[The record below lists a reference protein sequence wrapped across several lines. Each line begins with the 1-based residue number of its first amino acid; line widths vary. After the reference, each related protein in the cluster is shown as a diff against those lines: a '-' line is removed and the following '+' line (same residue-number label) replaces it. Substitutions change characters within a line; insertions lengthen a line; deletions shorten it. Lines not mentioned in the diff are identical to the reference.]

1 MQLKWPYFINLIPSG
16 HHEVQY
22 TSLSLTTRKTV
33 YREWLTSY
41 LPLSKYFF
49 KNTTGALLFVVYNA
63 FFLAHITADQLPFW
77 MQGFVFLSFHYHP
90 NDMIV
95 RRNPLLQKLADD
107 TKKKKKISHTSQKT
121 FFSLDMLSILARL
134 AVHQVFPAIL
144 ILHVVQRNY
153 LKMTHTLAF
162 VYSFSTNL
170 CFCICIYWCLEKKKR
185 YILTTF

>member
-1 MQLKWPYFINLIPSG
+1 MWFLLAALLCMVKIQLDKVYLKMQLKWPYFINLIPSG

-107 TKKKKKISHTSQKT
+107 TKKKKKSLTPPRRHFSHLTCCQ
-121 FFSLDMLSILARL
+121 
-134 AVHQVFPAIL
+134 
-144 ILHVVQRNY
+144 Y
-153 LKMTHTLAF
+153 LP
-162 VYSFSTNL
+162 V
-170 CFCICIYWCLEKKKR
+170 
-185 YILTTF
+185 